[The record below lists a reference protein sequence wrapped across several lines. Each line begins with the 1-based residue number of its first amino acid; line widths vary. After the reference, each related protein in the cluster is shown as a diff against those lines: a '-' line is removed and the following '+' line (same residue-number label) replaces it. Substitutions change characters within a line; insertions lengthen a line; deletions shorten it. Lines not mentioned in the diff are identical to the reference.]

1 MKPHRPVR
9 HGFTLVELLVVIA
22 IIGVLVAL
30 LLPAVQAA
38 RESARRT
45 QCSNNVKQIGL
56 ALHNFHD
63 THNALP
69 PGAID
74 ETAPATNAVRIKFN
88 ATFPTEHGW
97 AVFLLPYIEQKNL
110 YDQYTFQSDWRA
122 TGPNQL
128 VRESYLSTFICPSSP
143 IQKRQDTS
151 SAPGFP
157 NWKAAAG
164 DYFVINDVSTA
175 LIPPGLIDNQQ
186 AAVLDGVMMII
197 SDTQPSLQRFSEI
210 TDGLSNTFWITED
223 AGRPTRYRKRKN
235 LGGRFSGAGWAD
247 RDNEGILHGFTD
259 DGVSSP
265 GPCAMNCTNDNEIY
279 SFHNNGAMILMGD
292 GSVRFLPQT
301 TNIRIVARLITRG
314 AGETIGDF

>member
-1 MKPHRPVR
+1 MKPHRLMR
-9 HGFTLVELLVVIA
+9 RGFTLVELLVVIA

-63 THNALP
+63 THNSLP

-74 ETAPATNAVRIKFN
+74 ATAPATNSVRVKFN

-128 VRESYLSTFICPSSP
+128 VRESPIGTFICPSSP
-143 IQKRQDTS
+143 IPKRFDNFTA
-151 SAPGFP
+151 APFTV
-157 NWKAAAG
+157 KAAAG

-175 LIPPGLIDNQQ
+175 LIAPGLIDNQQ
-186 AAVLDGVMMII
+186 AAVLDGVMTII
-197 SDTQPSLQRFSEI
+197 SDTLPSTQRFSEI

-259 DGVSSP
+259 DGVNSP

-292 GSVRFLPQT
+292 GSVRLLPQT

-314 AGETIGDF
+314 AGDQVGDF